1 MLYICCT
8 IAGVVMKCPDPRHA
22 MVEFADKEQVLVPTR
37 LVIATSGAVARPQL
51 MVWKISGF
59 ITRMGLS

>member
-1 MLYICCT
+1 MLPLHNLAIPPSAACFT
-8 IAGVVMKCPDPRHA
+8 LAGVVMKCPDPRHA

-51 MVWKISGF
+51 MV
-59 ITRMGLS
+59 